1 MSCLGHL
8 CARNKHSAG
17 RGRASSELP
26 VPGTFGLR
34 AEEQGTHLVA
44 TPRPSL
50 PGPGGMEALAAELG
64 AVTAE
69 RAAAPVSAVE
79 VRAAAEDRRR
89 GEGRGAR
96 RGGSSAATG
105 SPESAAGAWVLPRV
119 GAARHVGLLR
129 CSQSSFGVFLLV

>member
-17 RGRASSELP
+17 RGRTSSELP

-89 GEGRGAR
+89 GEGRGEA
-96 RGGSSAATG
+96 
-105 SPESAAGAWVLPRV
+105 V
-119 GAARHVGLLR
+119 LLR
-129 CSQSSFGVFLLV
+129 QQGALRALLAPGCCPGSVLHGTWGC

>member
-17 RGRASSELP
+17 RGRTSSELP

-89 GEGRGAR
+89 GEGRGEA
-96 RGGSSAATG
+96 
-105 SPESAAGAWVLPRV
+105 V
-119 GAARHVGLLR
+119 LLR
-129 CSQSSFGVFLLV
+129 Q

>member
-1 MSCLGHL
+1 MCCLGHL
-8 CARNKHSAG
+8 CARNKHSAA
-17 RGRASSELP
+17 RGRTSSELP

-79 VRAAAEDRRR
+79 VRAERRR
-89 GEGRGAR
+89 TGGGAR
-96 RGGSSAATG
+96 ARGEERRFFCGNRE
-105 SPESAAGAWVLPRV
+105 P
-119 GAARHVGLLR
+119 
-129 CSQSSFGVFLLV
+129 